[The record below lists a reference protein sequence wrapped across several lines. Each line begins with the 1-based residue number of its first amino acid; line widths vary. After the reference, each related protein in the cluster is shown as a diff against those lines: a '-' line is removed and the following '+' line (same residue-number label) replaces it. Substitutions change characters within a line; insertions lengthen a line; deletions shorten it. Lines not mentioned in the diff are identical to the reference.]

1 MTGTASGTGI
11 SGGGRTGSATASGG
25 ADARRVRGRE
35 HARAAAR
42 AAALLPR
49 ATAEI
54 ARADGKAAVLLAGT
68 GTVLG
73 AVLAGVAAGTWTPAR
88 LDVRVAWVWW
98 VGCVASLAAVGCLSA
113 VVYPRLPPKGHR
125 PQGPVLYF
133 GDVAGFASPAV
144 LDAAL
149 ARRDTGVD
157 PQVTE
162 LWHTARIA
170 HAKYLLIRRGL
181 WLLLIAAACCTASVL
196 GHVVLR
202 SLQGGA

>member
-1 MTGTASGTGI
+1 MAGTASGTAN
-11 SGGGRTGSATASGG
+11 GGGRSGSPAAAGGG
-25 ADARRVRGRE
+25 AVARRARE
-35 HARAAAR
+35 RAHAQAAAR
-42 AAALLPR
+42 AALLLPR

-73 AVLAGVAAGTWTPAR
+73 AVLAGVVAGTWTPAR
-88 LDVRVAWVWW
+88 LDVRVAWLWW
-98 VGCVASLAAVGCLSA
+98 LGCAASLAAVGCLGA
-113 VVYPRLPPKGHR
+113 VVYPRLPPKGYR
-125 PQGPVLYF
+125 PRGPVLYF

-149 ARRDTGVD
+149 ARREAGVD
-157 PQVTE
+157 PRVTE

-181 WLLLIAAACCTASVL
+181 WLLLIAAAGCSASVL
-196 GHVVLR
+196 GQVVLR
-202 SLQGGA
+202 SFEGGP